1 MGEKIRIATE
11 KDIEAVKAFL
21 DKSEVSS
28 AGVDSMID
36 HFIIM
41 EDEFGSVRA
50 TLGIE
55 RVETDG
61 LLRSLV
67 VTSSIEQTQIL
78 TLFKSAISLAQ
89 HKEMRDLYLVTNREA
104 SVVFFTMLGFSEIE
118 KEQISESI
126 LNAEHMKNVAKAEN
140 AIYMKTTLN

>member
-1 MGEKIRIATE
+1 MGDIRIATE
-11 KDIEAVKAFL
+11 KDIDKVKGFL

-28 AGVDSMID
+28 AGVESMID

-41 EDEFGSVRA
+41 EDEYDAVQA

-55 RVETDG
+55 KVEMDG

-67 VTSSIEQTQIL
+67 VTSNIKQTEIL
-78 TLFKSAISLAQ
+78 SLFKSAISLAK
-89 HKEMRDLYLVTNREA
+89 HKGLRELYLVTNREA
-104 SVVFFTMLGFSEIE
+104 SVVFFTMLGFSQIE
-118 KEQISESI
+118 KKDIAETI
-126 LNAEHMKNVAKAEN
+126 LNAEHMKQVANADN